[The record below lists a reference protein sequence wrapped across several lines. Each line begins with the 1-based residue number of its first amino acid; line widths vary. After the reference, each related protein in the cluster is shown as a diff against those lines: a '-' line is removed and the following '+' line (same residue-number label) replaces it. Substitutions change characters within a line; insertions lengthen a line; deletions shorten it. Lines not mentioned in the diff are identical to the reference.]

1 MSDLHHSP
9 SVQSL
14 AHKINGFVWG
24 VSATV
29 TGSFLAALLYKS
41 GMMES
46 ATTACLSWLAVIAAI
61 STAIFF
67 VGRSSAD
74 LTTP

>member
-1 MSDLHHSP
+1 MSDPSP
-9 SVQSL
+9 SLPVQSL
-14 AHKINGFVWG
+14 ANKINAFIWG

-29 TGSFLAALLYKS
+29 TGSFLVALLYKS
-41 GMMES
+41 GMMEL
-46 ATTACLSWLAVIAAI
+46 ATTACLSWLAVVAAI
-61 STAIFF
+61 SAAIFF